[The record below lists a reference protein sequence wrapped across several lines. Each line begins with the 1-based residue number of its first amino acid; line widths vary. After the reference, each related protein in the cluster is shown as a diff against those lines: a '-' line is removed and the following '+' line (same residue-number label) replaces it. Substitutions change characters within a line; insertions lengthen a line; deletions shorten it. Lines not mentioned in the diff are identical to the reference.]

1 MRNDIVDSIKGLAML
16 LVVLGHTIS
25 GTVSDYSNTILYQVI
40 WTLQMPLFITI
51 SGYLTRYSNPIVDFK
66 SLFSFI
72 KKRTLAYLLPW
83 VVWTI
88 IIRGFILDEATY
100 LNLKYLAWH
109 MDAGYWFLVTLW
121 TISII
126 YGITDW
132 ISNSFAKTRY
142 INIILHILISGVGLT
157 IIAAIGF
164 GVGIN
169 FLAIKLTMFYLPI
182 YIVGYLYGQIQD
194 FLITKNNAQ
203 KIINYIMI
211 ISLGL
216 WLAAISRLNFFS
228 DTDTVN
234 MIIGR
239 FMVSLLGCIAVTCII
254 TLLHKNVGSIKMF
267 TWIGVHSLEI
277 YLTHYLFLCMAPAL
291 SQPIF
296 ASLEG
301 VVAVLLNFIL
311 TIIVTVV
318 VVKIMQCNKV
328 MNFFLYAKQDKY

>member
-25 GTVSDYSNTILYQVI
+25 GTVSDYSNTILFQVI

-126 YGITDW
+126 Y
-132 ISNSFAKTRY
+132 
-142 INIILHILISGVGLT
+142 
-157 IIAAIGF
+157 
-164 GVGIN
+164 
-169 FLAIKLTMFYLPI
+169 
-182 YIVGYLYGQIQD
+182 
-194 FLITKNNAQ
+194 
-203 KIINYIMI
+203 
-211 ISLGL
+211 
-216 WLAAISRLNFFS
+216 
-228 DTDTVN
+228 
-234 MIIGR
+234 
-239 FMVSLLGCIAVTCII
+239 
-254 TLLHKNVGSIKMF
+254 
-267 TWIGVHSLEI
+267 
-277 YLTHYLFLCMAPAL
+277 
-291 SQPIF
+291 
-296 ASLEG
+296 
-301 VVAVLLNFIL
+301 
-311 TIIVTVV
+311 
-318 VVKIMQCNKV
+318 
-328 MNFFLYAKQDKY
+328 